1 MENILTSEKI
11 TRFIKHLQCGE
22 KAQNTIEKYHRDSI
36 RFMQFLSG
44 LPVTKESVIQYKKY
58 LLDENYSV
66 RSVNSMLASVN
77 ALLSFLGW
85 EQCRVRGLKV
95 QRMVYCPEEKELTKE
110 EFKRLV
116 RTAQRQN
123 NHRLSLLLE
132 TIGATGIR
140 ISELPFITVEAAKA
154 GAATVSLKGKTRQ
167 VFLVKELKKK
177 LLCYAAK
184 QNIKSGMIFVTKSGR
199 AISRTNVWREMK
211 ALCGQANVAPQKVFP
226 HNLRHL
232 FARLFYKIQR
242 DIAKLADVLGHSSIE
257 TTRIYIVSSGAEHRK
272 CMEQMHLIL

>member
-1 MENILTSEKI
+1 MENILTSERI
-11 TRFIKHLQCGE
+11 ARFTEHLQSDE
-22 KAQNTIEKYHRDSI
+22 KAQNTIEKYHRDAV
-36 RFMQFLSG
+36 RFMQFLNR
-44 LPVTKESVIQYKKY
+44 LPVTKETVIQYKKH
-58 LLDENYSV
+58 LLNKRYSA
-66 RSVNSMLASVN
+66 RSINSMLASIN

-85 EQCRVRGLKV
+85 EQCRVRGLKI
-95 QRMVYCPEEKELTKE
+95 QRMVYCPEERELTKA
-110 EFKRLV
+110 EFKRLIQ
-116 RTAQRQN
+116 TAQRKN
-123 NHRLSLLLE
+123 NQRLSLLLE

-154 GAATVSLKGKTRQ
+154 GVATVSLKGKTRQ
-167 VFLVKELKKK
+167 VFLVKELKRK

-184 QNIKSGMIFVTKSGR
+184 QNIQSGMIFVTKSGR

-232 FARLFYKIQR
+232 FARVFYEIQR
-242 DIAKLADVLGHSSIE
+242 DIAKLADVLGHSSME
-257 TTRIYIVSSGAEHRK
+257 TTRIYIVSTGAEHRK